1 MKKSRLLIFIVVFGI
16 AAIAVGW
23 VYESSLRP
31 KEKEAQLVIP
41 DDIDSFLTNMH
52 YRVLNSDGELDFHL
66 YSPRL
71 EHYPHNDVSN
81 IEAPSME
88 VYTTSDPWQIDA
100 ITGEFLHRENM
111 MRLRQEVV
119 MQKQGTQPMQVYTE
133 SIRFEPDRD
142 LVTAESDILM
152 INPQARI
159 EAESAQFN
167 LADKVYQ
174 FEKTRAVYHREDS

>member
-1 MKKSRLLIFIVVFGI
+1 MKKPRLLIFIVIFGI

-23 VYESSLRP
+23 VYESNLRP
-31 KEKEAQLVIP
+31 KEKEVQLVIP

-52 YRVLNSDGELDFHL
+52 YRALNADGELDFHL

-81 IEAPSME
+81 IETPSME
-88 VYTTSDPWQIDA
+88 VYTKSDPWQIDA
-100 ITGEFLHRENM
+100 ITGEILHRENL

-119 MQKQGTQPMQVYTE
+119 MQKQGAQPMQVYTE

-152 INPQARI
+152 ISQQARI
-159 EAESAQFN
+159 AAERAQFN
-167 LADKVYQ
+167 LTDKVYQ
-174 FEKTRAVYHREDS
+174 FEKARAVYHRDDS

>member
-1 MKKSRLLIFIVVFGI
+1 VKKSRLLAFVIIFGI

-23 VYESSLRP
+23 VYESNLRP
-31 KEKEAQLVIP
+31 QEKEVQLVIP
-41 DDIDSFLTNMH
+41 DDIDYFLTNMH
-52 YRVLNSDGELDFHL
+52 YRALNADGELDFHL
-66 YSPRL
+66 YSP
-71 EHYPHNDVSN
+71 
-81 IEAPSME
+81 
-88 VYTTSDPWQIDA
+88 
-100 ITGEFLHRENM
+100 EFLHRENM

-152 INPQARI
+152 INQQARI

>member
-31 KEKEAQLVIP
+31 KEKQAQLDIP

-52 YRVLNSDGELDFHL
+52 YRAFNADGELDFHL

-88 VYTTSDPWQIDA
+88 VYTKSDPWQIDA
-100 ITGEFLHRENM
+100 ITGEIQHRENLL
-111 MRLRQEVV
+111 RLRQEVV
-119 MQKQGTQPMQVYTE
+119 MQKQGAQPMQIYTE

-152 INPQARI
+152 ISQQARI
-159 EAESAQFN
+159 EAERARFN

-174 FEKTRAVYHREDS
+174 FEKARAVYHHEDS

>member
-1 MKKSRLLIFIVVFGI
+1 MKKSRLFIFVIIFGI
-16 AAIAVGW
+16 AAIAAGW
-23 VYESSLRP
+23 IYESNLRP
-31 KEKEAQLVIP
+31 GAKQVQLVIP
-41 DDIDSFLTNMH
+41 DDIDYFLTNMH
-52 YRVLNSDGELDFHL
+52 YRALNADGELDFHL

-81 IEAPSME
+81 LEVPSME
-88 VYTTSDPWQIDA
+88 IHRKSDPWQIDA
-100 ITGEFLHRENM
+100 ITGEYLHRRNL

-142 LVTAESDILM
+142 LVTAESNILM
-152 INPQARI
+152 ISPQARI

-167 LADKVYQ
+167 LAGKVYQ
-174 FEKTRAVYHREDS
+174 FEKARAVYHREDG

>member
-1 MKKSRLLIFIVVFGI
+1 
-16 AAIAVGW
+16 
-23 VYESSLRP
+23 
-31 KEKEAQLVIP
+31 
-41 DDIDSFLTNMH
+41 
-52 YRVLNSDGELDFHL
+52 
-66 YSPRL
+66 
-71 EHYPHNDVSN
+71 
-81 IEAPSME
+81 
-88 VYTTSDPWQIDA
+88 
-100 ITGEFLHRENM
+100 

-152 INPQARI
+152 INQQARI

-174 FEKTRAVYHREDS
+174 FKKTRAVYHREDS